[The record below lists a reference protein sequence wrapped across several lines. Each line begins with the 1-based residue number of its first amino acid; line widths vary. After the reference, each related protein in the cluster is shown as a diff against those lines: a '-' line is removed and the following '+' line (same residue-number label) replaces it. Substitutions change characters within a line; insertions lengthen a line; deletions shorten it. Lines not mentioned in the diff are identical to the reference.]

1 MSENNPSI
9 KQFESEPGK
18 IVTLIKL
25 GKIVIRTEICGMIPG
40 EFPIIEWRS
49 FPLEIPSS
57 GFKKYIMGRFPGGL
71 KVKPIKDDSEV
82 INLPVYTG
90 EDVCDARIFED
101 FSSDPEKMRTIAKI
115 PVVTV
120 ATKTCGQ
127 YSDGRLIQ
135 LLSVLPAWNDGTSMV
150 LELEWSEG
158 NPGEDAI
165 NPEWYIQASPRL
177 PVKEGL
183 QKLKE
188 CSKPSPIAE
197 KCSYYLYINPSLL
210 GTHVL
215 GEGKEYSSKI
225 WRREW
230 KFDEC
235 EKMLDAVSELAQ
247 TVAQS
252 CE

>member
-1 MSENNPSI
+1 MKEGNPSI

-25 GKIVIRTEICGMIPG
+25 GKIVIRTEMCEMVPG
-40 EFPIIEWRS
+40 EFPITVWRS
-49 FPLEIPSS
+49 FPLEIPSN
-57 GFKKYIMGRFPGGL
+57 GFKKYIMGRFPGGHNIN
-71 KVKPIKDDSEV
+71 PIKDESEV

-90 EDVCDARIFED
+90 DDICDAIIFED
-101 FSSDPEKMRTIAKI
+101 FSSDPEKMRAIAKI
-115 PVVTV
+115 PIVTI

-135 LLSVLPAWNDGTSMV
+135 SLSVLPIWNDGTSMV
-150 LELEWSEG
+150 LELDWSEG
-158 NPGEDAI
+158 NPAEDCI

-177 PVKEGL
+177 SVNEGL
-183 QKLKE
+183 QKLRE
-188 CSKPSPIAE
+188 CSRPFPIAE
-197 KCSYYLYINPSLL
+197 KCSHHLYVNPSSL

-225 WRREW
+225 WRHEW

-235 EKMLDAVSELAQ
+235 KKMLDAVGRLAQ
-247 TVAQS
+247 KIAELHQ
-252 CE
+252 